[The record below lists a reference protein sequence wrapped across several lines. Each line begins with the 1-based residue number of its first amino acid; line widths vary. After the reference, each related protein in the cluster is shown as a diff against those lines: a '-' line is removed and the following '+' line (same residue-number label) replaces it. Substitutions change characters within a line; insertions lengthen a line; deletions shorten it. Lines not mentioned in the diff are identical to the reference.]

1 MRTDFFQT
9 FNCQDIL
16 EMQSKDQPVSLKQL
30 LMPTDHPSYQEHI
43 DDLQTVPR
51 QGLKFGDR
59 LESW

>member
-1 MRTDFFQT
+1 
-9 FNCQDIL
+9 
-16 EMQSKDQPVSLKQL
+16 MQSKDQPVSLKQL